1 MEKFIG
7 PHLKFLQIC
16 ELQLKLL
23 LITDINMLTSDKEAF
38 TNYIEK
44 ILDFKDQLP
53 QQSLIRFLGQ
63 ENNFQMLKDC
73 FLVSLKKQG
82 IEHILIL

>member
-23 LITDINMLTSDKEAF
+23 PITDINMFTSDKGAF
-38 TNYIEK
+38 TNYIDK
-44 ILDFKDQLP
+44 VLDFIDQLSP
-53 QQSLIRFLGQ
+53 F
-63 ENNFQMLKDC
+63 
-73 FLVSLKKQG
+73 
-82 IEHILIL
+82 